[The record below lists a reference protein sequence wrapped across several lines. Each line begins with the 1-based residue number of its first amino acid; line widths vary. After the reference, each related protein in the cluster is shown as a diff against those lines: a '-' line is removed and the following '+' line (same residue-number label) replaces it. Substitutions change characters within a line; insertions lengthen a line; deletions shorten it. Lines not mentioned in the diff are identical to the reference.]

1 MRYALQVDFN
11 RLSSS
16 LSIDFFY
23 EFSFMK
29 YLKLGIAAGL
39 ICLSLTSCKTLAK
52 GAAKWWTK
60 KQIKEFVNNCEEK
73 TSRLLG
79 DEQAAKY
86 CDCAVDKVAEEY
98 KNFDEI
104 KEKGILTVLKIAA
117 DCK

>member
-1 MRYALQVDFN
+1 
-11 RLSSS
+11 
-16 LSIDFFY
+16 
-23 EFSFMK
+23 MK
-29 YLKLGIAAGL
+29 YLKLCLAIGVLFIGL
-39 ICLSLTSCKTLAK
+39 SSCKTLAK

-79 DEQAAKY
+79 EEQAAKY

-98 KNFDEI
+98 KNFDEV
-104 KEKGILTVLKIAA
+104 KSKGILTVLKIAG